1 MPRTLLVR
9 SLISN
14 LRSRWDRFC
23 VNIRGVFRLCIASS
37 SNTGVWVESLVKAP
51 DVEAV
56 GHSGVPSS
64 GVSGY
69 SGNTDSGVSGYSGNT
84 DSGVSGY
91 SGVPNSGVSGYSGN
105 TDSGGTGY
113 SDVSAISSSSAS
125 SNGVS
130 NNGGAGSVVI
140 LHSSDSLLSNRMCM
154 TPAQGG
160 VADVG
165 AAGGAEP

>member
-51 DVEAV
+51 DVEPA
-56 GHSGVPSS
+56 GHPGVAGYSGVSSSGMS
-64 GVSGY
+64 GVSG
-69 SGNTDSGVSGYSGNT
+69 SGVS
-84 DSGVSGY
+84 
-91 SGVPNSGVSGYSGN
+91 
-105 TDSGGTGY
+105 
-113 SDVSAISSSSAS
+113 A
-125 SNGVS
+125 
-130 NNGGAGSVVI
+130 NGGAGSAVI

-165 AAGGAEP
+165 AAGGAEA

>member
-1 MPRTLLVR
+1 M
-9 SLISN
+9 
-14 LRSRWDRFC
+14 
-23 VNIRGVFRLCIASS
+23 
-37 SNTGVWVESLVKAP
+37 
-51 DVEAV
+51 
-56 GHSGVPSS
+56 
-64 GVSGY
+64 SGY
-69 SGNTDSGVSGYSGNT
+69 SGNTD
-84 DSGVSGY
+84 
-91 SGVPNSGVSGYSGN
+91 SGVSGYSGN

>member
-69 SGNTDSGVSGYSGNT
+69 SG
-84 DSGVSGY
+84 
-91 SGVPNSGVSGYSGN
+91 VPNSGVSGYSGN

-130 NNGGAGSVVI
+130 NNGGTGSVVI

>member
-69 SGNTDSGVSGYSGNT
+69 SGNTDNGVSGYSGNT
-84 DSGVSGY
+84 D
-91 SGVPNSGVSGYSGN
+91 N
-105 TDSGGTGY
+105 GGTGY

-165 AAGGAEP
+165 AAGGAEA

>member
-69 SGNTDSGVSGYSGNT
+69 SGNTDSG
-84 DSGVSGY
+84 
-91 SGVPNSGVSGYSGN
+91 
-105 TDSGGTGY
+105 GTGY

-130 NNGGAGSVVI
+130 NNGGVGSVVI

-165 AAGGAEP
+165 AAGGAEA

>member
-1 MPRTLLVR
+1 MR

-56 GHSGVPSS
+56 GHSGVPS
-64 GVSGY
+64 
-69 SGNTDSGVSGYSGNT
+69 
-84 DSGVSGY
+84 
-91 SGVPNSGVSGYSGN
+91 SGVSGYSGN

>member
-1 MPRTLLVR
+1 MR

-84 DSGVSGY
+84 DSG
-91 SGVPNSGVSGYSGN
+91 
-105 TDSGGTGY
+105 GTGY

>member
-1 MPRTLLVR
+1 MR

-56 GHSGVPSS
+56 GHSGVPS
-64 GVSGY
+64 
-69 SGNTDSGVSGYSGNT
+69 
-84 DSGVSGY
+84 
-91 SGVPNSGVSGYSGN
+91 SGVSGYSGN

-165 AAGGAEP
+165 AVGGAEP

>member
-56 GHSGVPSS
+56 GHSGVPNS

-69 SGNTDSGVSGYSGNT
+69 SGNTD
-84 DSGVSGY
+84 
-91 SGVPNSGVSGYSGN
+91 SGVSGYSGN

-165 AAGGAEP
+165 AAGGAEA

>member
-69 SGNTDSGVSGYSGNT
+69 SGNTDSG
-84 DSGVSGY
+84 
-91 SGVPNSGVSGYSGN
+91 
-105 TDSGGTGY
+105 GTGY

-130 NNGGAGSVVI
+130 NNGGVGSVVI

>member
-37 SNTGVWVESLVKAP
+37 SNTGVWVESFVKAP

-56 GHSGVPSS
+56 GHSGVPS
-64 GVSGY
+64 
-69 SGNTDSGVSGYSGNT
+69 
-84 DSGVSGY
+84 
-91 SGVPNSGVSGYSGN
+91 SGVSGYSGN

>member
-1 MPRTLLVR
+1 MR

-69 SGNTDSGVSGYSGNT
+69 SG
-84 DSGVSGY
+84 
-91 SGVPNSGVSGYSGN
+91 VPNSGVSGYSGN

-130 NNGGAGSVVI
+130 NNGGTGSVVI

-160 VADVG
+160 MADVG

>member
-37 SNTGVWVESLVKAP
+37 SNTGVWVESFVKAP

-56 GHSGVPSS
+56 GHSGVPS
-64 GVSGY
+64 
-69 SGNTDSGVSGYSGNT
+69 
-84 DSGVSGY
+84 
-91 SGVPNSGVSGYSGN
+91 SGVSGYSGN

-165 AAGGAEP
+165 AAGGAEA

>member
-1 MPRTLLVR
+1 MR

-84 DSGVSGY
+84 DSG
-91 SGVPNSGVSGYSGN
+91 
-105 TDSGGTGY
+105 GTGY

-130 NNGGAGSVVI
+130 NNGGVGSVVI

-165 AAGGAEP
+165 AAGGAEA

>member
-56 GHSGVPSS
+56 GHSGVP
-64 GVSGY
+64 
-69 SGNTDSGVSGYSGNT
+69 N
-84 DSGVSGY
+84 SGVSGY
-91 SGVPNSGVSGYSGN
+91 SGVPSSGVSGYSGN

-165 AAGGAEP
+165 AAGGAEA

>member
-1 MPRTLLVR
+1 MR

-56 GHSGVPSS
+56 GHSGVPNS

-69 SGNTDSGVSGYSGNT
+69 SGNTD
-84 DSGVSGY
+84 
-91 SGVPNSGVSGYSGN
+91 SGVSGYSGN

-165 AAGGAEP
+165 AAGGAEA

>member
-84 DSGVSGY
+84 DSG
-91 SGVPNSGVSGYSGN
+91 
-105 TDSGGTGY
+105 GTGY

>member
-1 MPRTLLVR
+1 MR

-56 GHSGVPSS
+56 GHSGVPS
-64 GVSGY
+64 
-69 SGNTDSGVSGYSGNT
+69 
-84 DSGVSGY
+84 SGVSGY

-165 AAGGAEP
+165 AAGGAEA

>member
-51 DVEAV
+51 DVEPA
-56 GHSGVPSS
+56 GHSGVSSS

-69 SGNTDSGVSGYSGNT
+69 SGNTG
-84 DSGVSGY
+84 
-91 SGVPNSGVSGYSGN
+91 
-105 TDSGGTGY
+105 SGGTGY
-113 SDVSAISSSSAS
+113 SDVSSVSSNSVLN
-125 SNGVS
+125 NGVS
-130 NNGGAGSVVI
+130 TNGGPGSAVI

-165 AAGGAEP
+165 AAGGAEA

>member
-84 DSGVSGY
+84 DSG
-91 SGVPNSGVSGYSGN
+91 
-105 TDSGGTGY
+105 GTGY

-130 NNGGAGSVVI
+130 NNGGTGSVVI

>member
-14 LRSRWDRFC
+14 LRTRWDRFC

-51 DVEAV
+51 DVEPA
-56 GHSGVPSS
+56 GHPGVAGYSGVSSS
-64 GVSGY
+64 GVSG
-69 SGNTDSGVSGYSGNT
+69 
-84 DSGVSGY
+84 
-91 SGVPNSGVSGYSGN
+91 
-105 TDSGGTGY
+105 
-113 SDVSAISSSSAS
+113 VSA
-125 SNGVS
+125 
-130 NNGGAGSVVI
+130 NGGAGLAVI

-165 AAGGAEP
+165 AAGGAEA

>member
-69 SGNTDSGVSGYSGNT
+69 SGNTDSG
-84 DSGVSGY
+84 
-91 SGVPNSGVSGYSGN
+91 
-105 TDSGGTGY
+105 GTGY

-165 AAGGAEP
+165 AAGGAEA

>member
-23 VNIRGVFRLCIASS
+23 MNIRGVFRLCIASS

-64 GVSGY
+64 GV
-69 SGNTDSGVSGYSGNT
+69 
-84 DSGVSGY
+84 
-91 SGVPNSGVSGYSGN
+91 SGN

-165 AAGGAEP
+165 AAGGAEA

>member
-1 MPRTLLVR
+1 MR

-84 DSGVSGY
+84 DSG
-91 SGVPNSGVSGYSGN
+91 
-105 TDSGGTGY
+105 GTGY

-165 AAGGAEP
+165 AAGGAEA

>member
-91 SGVPNSGVSGYSGN
+91 SGN

-165 AAGGAEP
+165 AAGGAEA

>member
-37 SNTGVWVESLVKAP
+37 SNTGVWVESFVKAP

-69 SGNTDSGVSGYSGNT
+69 SGNTD
-84 DSGVSGY
+84 
-91 SGVPNSGVSGYSGN
+91 SGVSGYSGN

>member
-51 DVEAV
+51 DVKAV

-69 SGNTDSGVSGYSGNT
+69 SGT
-84 DSGVSGY
+84 
-91 SGVPNSGVSGYSGN
+91 

-113 SDVSAISSSSAS
+113 SDVSAISCSSAS

-130 NNGGAGSVVI
+130 NNGGTGSVVI

>member
-1 MPRTLLVR
+1 MR

-84 DSGVSGY
+84 DSG
-91 SGVPNSGVSGYSGN
+91 
-105 TDSGGTGY
+105 GTGY

-160 VADVG
+160 MADVG

>member
-56 GHSGVPSS
+56 GHSGVP
-64 GVSGY
+64 
-69 SGNTDSGVSGYSGNT
+69 
-84 DSGVSGY
+84 
-91 SGVPNSGVSGYSGN
+91 NSGVSGYSGN

-130 NNGGAGSVVI
+130 NNGGVGSVVI

>member
-56 GHSGVPSS
+56 GHSGVPS
-64 GVSGY
+64 
-69 SGNTDSGVSGYSGNT
+69 
-84 DSGVSGY
+84 SGVSGY

>member
-56 GHSGVPSS
+56 GHSGVSGASGVSGVS

-69 SGNTDSGVSGYSGNT
+69 SGNTRYSGT
-84 DSGVSGY
+84 SAVS
-91 SGVPNSGVSGYSGN
+91 
-105 TDSGGTGY
+105 
-113 SDVSAISSSSAS
+113 ISSAPSNSTSS
-125 SNGVS
+125 
-130 NNGGAGSVVI
+130 NGGAGTTVI

-165 AAGGAEP
+165 AAGGGET

>member
-69 SGNTDSGVSGYSGNT
+69 SGNTDSG
-84 DSGVSGY
+84 
-91 SGVPNSGVSGYSGN
+91 
-105 TDSGGTGY
+105 GTGY
-113 SDVSAISSSSAS
+113 SDVSTISSSSAS

-165 AAGGAEP
+165 AAGGAEA

>member
-69 SGNTDSGVSGYSGNT
+69 SGNTDSG
-84 DSGVSGY
+84 
-91 SGVPNSGVSGYSGN
+91 
-105 TDSGGTGY
+105 GTGY

-160 VADVG
+160 MADVG

>member
-64 GVSGY
+64 GVSGV
-69 SGNTDSGVSGYSGNT
+69 SGNTGYSG
-84 DSGVSGY
+84 D
-91 SGVPNSGVSGYSGN
+91 
-105 TDSGGTGY
+105 
-113 SDVSAISSSSAS
+113 SAISSSSAS

-130 NNGGAGSVVI
+130 NNGVSNNGGAGSAVI

-165 AAGGAEP
+165 AAGGAEA

>member
-1 MPRTLLVR
+1 MR

-56 GHSGVPSS
+56 GHSGVPS
-64 GVSGY
+64 
-69 SGNTDSGVSGYSGNT
+69 
-84 DSGVSGY
+84 SGVSGY

-160 VADVG
+160 MADVG

>member
-56 GHSGVPSS
+56 GHSGVPS
-64 GVSGY
+64 
-69 SGNTDSGVSGYSGNT
+69 
-84 DSGVSGY
+84 
-91 SGVPNSGVSGYSGN
+91 SGVSGYSGN

>member
-1 MPRTLLVR
+1 MR

-56 GHSGVPSS
+56 GHSGVPS
-64 GVSGY
+64 
-69 SGNTDSGVSGYSGNT
+69 
-84 DSGVSGY
+84 SGVSGY